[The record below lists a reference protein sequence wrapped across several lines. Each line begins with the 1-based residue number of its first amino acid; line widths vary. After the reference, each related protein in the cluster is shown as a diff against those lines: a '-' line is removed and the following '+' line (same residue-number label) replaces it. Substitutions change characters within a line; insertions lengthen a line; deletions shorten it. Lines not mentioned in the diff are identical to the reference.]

1 MLEAKAVNFAY
12 QRGLPV
18 LNDIA
23 CTIGDGEFIA
33 LLGHNG
39 SGKTTLSRLFMALL
53 HPRSG
58 QAIDAATQ
66 AGASHAFVSGSGPSV
81 VAFAADEAA
90 AQRIIEVWRDTAV
103 VDRIIRAKSP
113 EHPNISVRQ

>member
-23 CTIGDGEFIA
+23 CTIGDGEFVA

-39 SGKTTLSRLFMALL
+39 SGKTRC
-53 HPRSG
+53 
-58 QAIDAATQ
+58 
-66 AGASHAFVSGSGPSV
+66 
-81 VAFAADEAA
+81 
-90 AQRIIEVWRDTAV
+90 W
-103 VDRIIRAKSP
+103 
-113 EHPNISVRQ
+113 

>member
-1 MLEAKAVNFAY
+1 
-12 QRGLPV
+12 
-18 LNDIA
+18 
-23 CTIGDGEFIA
+23 
-33 LLGHNG
+33 
-39 SGKTTLSRLFMALL
+39 
-53 HPRSG
+53 
-58 QAIDAATQ
+58 
-66 AGASHAFVSGSGPSV
+66 V

>member
-23 CTIGDGEFIA
+23 CTIGDGEFVA

-39 SGKTTLSRLFMALL
+39 SGKTTLSRCSWRCCI
-53 HPRSG
+53 H
-58 QAIDAATQ
+58 AA
-66 AGASHAFVSGSGPSV
+66 G
-81 VAFAADEAA
+81 
-90 AQRIIEVWRDTAV
+90 RCW
-103 VDRIIRAKSP
+103 
-113 EHPNISVRQ
+113 